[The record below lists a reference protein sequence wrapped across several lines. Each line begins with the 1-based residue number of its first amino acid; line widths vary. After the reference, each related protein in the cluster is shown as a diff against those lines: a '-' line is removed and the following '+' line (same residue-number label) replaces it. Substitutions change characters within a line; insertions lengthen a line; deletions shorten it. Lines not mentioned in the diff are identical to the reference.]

1 MLIFFWYSS
10 YIKKYISK
18 FFAGIPANIFYRF
31 YLAEKNL
38 FRKWSESSLPNFS
51 GCFCAVCLNVC
62 DFLLKSCFLSTKARK
77 RVRPPAAEL
86 CCTGGLTQEIIVY
99 MFVYI
104 LLSFRVHAFCAAFFL
119 VAWMKTASIA
129 TAKMMPTGYAR
140 AVL

>member
-1 MLIFFWYSS
+1 MVPISKSIYQNSLQEYRLIFF
-10 YIKKYISK
+10 IVLT
-18 FFAGIPANIFYRF
+18 ANFL